1 MLLALFALV
10 AAGQSFSCEV
20 VAVHD
25 GDTMRCADGTRV
37 RLQGIDANELDGSC
51 HTVCAALSAG
61 LARQS
66 LESLALNR
74 VALCHSTGR
83 SHDRVTAW
91 CDVTN
96 AAGVSGDL
104 SCEQVGRKAAII
116 WRKFD
121 PDHRLDRCQ
130 REPIPH
136 GSR

>member
-1 MLLALFALV
+1 MLLALSAMF
-10 AAGQSFSCEV
+10 AAGQSFSCQV

-25 GDTMRCADGTRV
+25 GDTMRCADGTRA

-51 HTVCAALSAG
+51 HTVCAALSAD
-61 LARQS
+61 LSRQS
-66 LESLALNR
+66 LESLALNQ

-83 SHDRVTAW
+83 SYDRVTAW

-96 AAGVSGDL
+96 AAGVNNDL
-104 SCEQVGRKAAII
+104 SCEQVARKAAII

-130 REPIPH
+130 REPIPR